1 MKFNELAKNRRSI
14 RKFTGEK
21 VSQEDL
27 ETILNSTLTAPSA
40 RNRDTVH
47 YYVFRDKKSLEK
59 LACMKKVGADF
70 LRECDVAIMILGDKE
85 LASATY
91 FQDECIAATIM
102 QLQVHDLGLGSCWV
116 NVVAGMYDDNTTT
129 YEYLLKEF
137 DIPEKFDIQCVI
149 GIGHPAEE
157 PAVRNHREIK
167 DFVRFD
173 K

>member
-21 VSQEDL
+21 VSKEDI
-27 ETILNSTLTAPSA
+27 ETILETTLTSPAA
-40 RNRDTVH
+40 CNRDSVH
-47 YYVFRDKKSLEK
+47 YYVFQDEKSLEK
-59 LACMKKVGADF
+59 LSKLKPSGADF

-85 LASATY
+85 LSPGTY
-91 FQDECIAATIM
+91 FQDECIADTTM
-102 QLQVHDLGLGSCWV
+102 QLQVHDMGLGSCWV
-116 NVVAGMYDDNTTT
+116 NIVGGQYDENITS

-137 DIPEKFDIQCVI
+137 DIPEKFDIQCII
-149 GIGHPAEE
+149 GIGYPAEDPE
-157 PAVRNHREIK
+157 PRNNRKIK